1 MRISEER
8 VSHIAHLVSEG
19 IWKDD
24 LVDFTS
30 DERALKEIKL
40 VIRDYLL
47 VEDKA
52 DETARTKITSL
63 SKKIPEGSPE
73 WDTLYRKSF
82 EEELKK
88 RNF

>member
-8 VSHIAHLVSEG
+8 VTHISHLVSEG

-30 DERALKEIKL
+30 DEKALKEIKKVFL
-40 VIRDYLL
+40 NYLL
-47 VEDKA
+47 MEDKA
-52 DETARTKITSL
+52 DEAARMKIDSL
-63 SKKIPEGSPE
+63 SRKIPEGSPE
-73 WDTLYRKSF
+73 WDTLYRKYF

-88 RNF
+88 KNF

>member
-8 VSHIAHLVSEG
+8 VTHISHLVSEG

-30 DERALKEIKL
+30 DERALKEIKK
-40 VIRDYLL
+40 VIMDYLL

-52 DETARTKITSL
+52 DEAARMKITSL
-63 SKKIPEGSPE
+63 SKNVPEGSPE
-73 WDTLYRKSF
+73 WDTLYRKYF
-82 EEELKK
+82 EEELTKK
-88 RNF
+88 NF

>member
-8 VSHIAHLVSEG
+8 VTHISHLVSEG

-30 DERALKEIKL
+30 DERALKEIKR
-40 VIRDYLL
+40 IIMGYLL

-52 DETARTKITSL
+52 DEAARMKITSL

-73 WDTLYRKSF
+73 WDTLYRKYF

-88 RNF
+88 KNF